1 MSTSRINIS
10 KVVELTEGFS
20 GAELKA
26 TSVESGM
33 IAIRENRTKV
43 KQEDILMAVDRIK
56 KKRESNGL
64 SSSPDA
70 LYG

>member
-1 MSTSRINIS
+1 MATFS
-10 KVVELTEGFS
+10 KIVEMTEGFS

-26 TSVESGM
+26 TTVEAGM
-33 IAIRENRTKV
+33 IAIRDGRSKV
-43 KQEDILMAVDRIK
+43 KQDDAVSAVLRIK
-56 KKRESNGL
+56 KKRESNGI